1 MAFSS
6 ASFPAEMVK
15 EVFIGAKGH
24 SSIAKLADQT
34 PIAFS
39 GTDVMT
45 FSFDGE
51 VNLVGENGAKAA
63 HTNSNGSVTIR
74 PVKIEYGVR
83 VSDEFIR
90 CSEEKRLEYLTA
102 FSDGFSKKIARG
114 VDIMVMH
121 GTNPKTGSLATTLIG
136 KNSLDTNDDVNSV
149 TYNASALESNLSDA
163 VAAIGDYDNTGMAF
177 SKTFASGL
185 AGIKENGVSQYP
197 QFKLGANPGSMNGV
211 ACDVNSTVSAV
222 QGEYAYVGDF
232 QNAFKWGYADVIN
245 FEVIEYGN
253 PDNDADAGDLK
264 GHNQVYLRAEAFVG
278 WGILDG
284 AAFARI
290 ETTGSGS

>member
-6 ASFPAEMVK
+6 TYFPAEMVK
-15 EVFIGAKGH
+15 DVFIGAKGH

-39 GTDVMT
+39 GVDVMT

-51 VNLVGENGAKAA
+51 INLVGENEQKGE
-63 HTNSNGSVTIR
+63 HTNSNDSVTIR

-90 CSEEKRLEYLTA
+90 CSDEKRLEYLTA
-102 FSDGFSKKIARG
+102 FKDGFAKKIARG

-121 GTNPKTGSLATTLIG
+121 GTNPATGSLATTLIG

-149 TYNASALESNLSDA
+149 TYDASDLEGNLTSA
-163 VAAIGDYDNTGMAF
+163 VSSIGDYDNTGMAF

-185 AGIKENGVSQYP
+185 AAIKESGVSQYP
-197 QFKLGANPGSMNGV
+197 QFKLGANPGALNGV
-211 ACDVNSTVSAV
+211 DCDVNSTVSAV
-222 QGEYAYVGDF
+222 TGEYAYVGDF
-232 QNAFKWGYADVIN
+232 KNAFKWGYADVIN
-245 FEVIEYGN
+245 FDVIEYGD
-253 PDNDADAGDLK
+253 PDNSGKDLK
-264 GHNQVYLRAEAFVG
+264 GYNQVYLRAEAFVG

-290 ETTGSGS
+290 EKTGSGS